1 MNILLINPPSID
13 TIVADMSD
21 FFDESSGAYPPTG
34 LMYLASSV
42 KKAGNHDVRILDANL
57 LKLDY
62 KGIKEAVVAA
72 KPDIVGITT
81 LTFNAPAVL
90 QIAADVKQVDKR
102 IITVLGGPHAT
113 IYPDETLAFPQVDFV
128 VLGEGEKV
136 FVELI
141 NAIQKGAPDPKLRS
155 TGFKQ
160 DGVAV
165 IDRQFDFISD
175 LDSLPF
181 PAIDLIE
188 HAKYFSVLSSGKQT
202 MVMMSSRGCPFNCIY
217 CDRPHL
223 GRKFR
228 ARSASNVVDEM
239 ELYTKQCGFNDIK
252 FFDDTFSV
260 DRKRVV
266 DICAEIKKRGLKL
279 TWSARARVNT
289 VDRELL
295 EIMKGSGLTSLSFG
309 IESGNQRIL
318 TNLQKGIT
326 LEQVEAAVSNCRE
339 LGIEV
344 LGDFIIGNP
353 GEKEKEI
360 NETICFAKRLK
371 LDYAQFTIMTPYPS
385 TQLYSMGLEKGILK
399 RDYWKEYA
407 AQPSKDF
414 VTPVWEEFYS
424 KQELVGFLRK
434 AYRSFYFRPGYMF
447 RRALKIQSFSELM
460 RKLGAFLSLL
470 RLSFQARSKL
480 IANFKQQSK

>member
-1 MNILLINPPSID
+1 
-13 TIVADMSD
+13 
-21 FFDESSGAYPPTG
+21 
-34 LMYLASSV
+34 
-42 KKAGNHDVRILDANL
+42 
-57 LKLDY
+57 
-62 KGIKEAVVAA
+62 
-72 KPDIVGITT
+72 
-81 LTFNAPAVL
+81 
-90 QIAADVKQVDKR
+90 
-102 IITVLGGPHAT
+102 
-113 IYPDETLAFPQVDFV
+113 
-128 VLGEGEKV
+128 
-136 FVELI
+136 
-141 NAIQKGAPDPKLRS
+141 
-155 TGFKQ
+155 
-160 DGVAV
+160 
-165 IDRQFDFISD
+165 
-175 LDSLPF
+175 
-181 PAIDLIE
+181 
-188 HAKYFSVLSSGKQT
+188 
-202 MVMMSSRGCPFNCIY
+202 
-217 CDRPHL
+217 
-223 GRKFR
+223 
-228 ARSASNVVDEM
+228 
-239 ELYTKQCGFNDIK
+239 
-252 FFDDTFSV
+252 
-260 DRKRVV
+260 
-266 DICAEIKKRGLKL
+266 
-279 TWSARARVNT
+279 
-289 VDRELL
+289 
-295 EIMKGSGLTSLSFG
+295 MKGSGLTSLSFG